1 MPPIKIN
8 LDEFL
13 KRFGLKTVRRLK
25 LGQGAA
31 GHMTTIGV
39 TAIVCITV
47 VAFVFPPS
55 WPTKSAAII
64 LIAALAF
71 YLLHRLETLARD
83 APEASLLEG
92 AELILSPRKDSQL
105 HSLPDGGAASVSG
118 QNEET
123 PVRR

>member
-1 MPPIKIN
+1 MPSVEIN

-39 TAIVCITV
+39 AAIVCITV
-47 VAFVFPPS
+47 VAFAFPPS

-71 YLLHRLETLARD
+71 YLLHQLEKLARE
-83 APEASLLEG
+83 APEARLLEG
-92 AELILSPRKDSQL
+92 AELVLSPKKDTQL
-105 HSLPDGGAASVSG
+105 HSPPDGDAASVSG
-118 QNEET
+118 QDEET